1 MTFLFRG
8 PIIDMKDFKL
18 KPLNYKIGGQV
29 CASHACSEVAA
40 CQHNESLE
48 ISVSSYGMSLS
59 VLMSAERRAI
69 SRHSNRLM
77 NFLSL
82 DGSRSESGDATG
94 MQK

>member
-1 MTFLFRG
+1 
-8 PIIDMKDFKL
+8 MKDFKL
-18 KPLNYKIGGQV
+18 KPLNYKAGGQV
-29 CASHACSEVAA
+29 CASHACSGVAA

-48 ISVSSYGMSLS
+48 ILVFSYGMSLS

-69 SRHSNRLM
+69 SRHSNTLM

-82 DGSRSESGDATG
+82 EVSRYGSCDAAG